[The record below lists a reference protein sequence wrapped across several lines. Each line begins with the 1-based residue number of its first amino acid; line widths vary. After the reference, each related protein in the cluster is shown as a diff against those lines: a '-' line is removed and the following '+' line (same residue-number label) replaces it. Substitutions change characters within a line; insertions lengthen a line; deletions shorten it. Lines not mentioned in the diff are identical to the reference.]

1 MNIKSVIILF
11 IAATAGLASCKNNDD
26 VFPNAPLNG
35 RFKIVNASSNNIN
48 YFLNGTRQNNTG
60 PLGPGGSSFYLAT
73 QLGLQNFSFKLDGS
87 PVVLFNWPETMKDSI
102 NYTLYITGT
111 NADQAFRTTD
121 VLVPDTV
128 KAKLGFVNAAPDAGD
143 LDIAINDTLRFITSV
158 YKTPKA
164 FLSVPAGSN
173 DIKVYKAGTTTLLK
187 DTTLNTDPNHVYTLY
202 SFGKPGAAGSSRFS
216 VGLTQN
222 L

>member
-1 MNIKSVIILF
+1 MKFKLAIILF
-11 IAATAGLASCKNNDD
+11 IAAVAGVASCKNNDD

-87 PVVLFNWPETMKDSI
+87 PVVLFNWPQTMRDSV
-102 NYTLYITGT
+102 NYTLYVTGT
-111 NADQAFRTTD
+111 TADKAFLTTE
-121 VLVPDTV
+121 VLVSDTA
-128 KAKLGFVNAAPDAGD
+128 KAKLGFVNAAPNAGS
-143 LDIAINDTLRFITSV
+143 LDIAVNGTLIFTAAAF
-158 YKTPKA
+158 KTQKD
-164 FLSVPAGSN
+164 FLLIPAGSN
-173 DIKVYKAGTTTLLK
+173 EIKVYKAGTTTLLK
-187 DTTLNTDPNHVYTLY
+187 DTTLSMSATNVYTLY
-202 SFGKPGAAGSSRFS
+202 SYGQPGATGSSRFN
-216 VGLTQN
+216 VGLTLN